1 MQKNIVAVPGY
12 CVCEYLLIIK
22 PHEDLYNRI
31 VALKEE
37 FAKNYNAPIAHSTRP
52 HITLVNF
59 LAYEMIEDKLSSCMD
74 SVAAAIKPFKIEL
87 VNFGSFP
94 AHTIYINVA
103 TKLPIQHVV
112 QQLKPSQ
119 KLMTFDKE
127 HKPHFIQESHLTI
140 CRKLKPWQ
148 YEQSSIEYAHRSFS
162 GRFMAESMTL
172 LKRPVTESKYSVAG
186 AFHFS
191 NTSGY
196 TKQGSLFM

>member
-1 MQKNIVAVPGY
+1 MDKNIIALPGY
-12 CVCEYLLIIK
+12 CVCEYLLVLK

-31 VALKEE
+31 KILKEE
-37 FAKNYNAPIAHSTRP
+37 FSKNYSAPMAHGTRP

-59 LAYEMIEDKLSSCMD
+59 LAYEMIENKLANCID
-74 SVAAAIKPFKIEL
+74 AVATGIKPFKVEL
-87 VNFGSFP
+87 SNFGAFP
-94 AHTIYINVA
+94 AHTIYINVV

-112 QQLKPSQ
+112 QQLKAAQ
-119 KLMTFDKE
+119 KLMTFDKA

-148 YEQSSIEYAHRSFS
+148 YEKSSTEYAHRSFS

-172 LKRPVTESKYSVAG
+172 LKRPVTETKYSVAG
-186 AFHFS
+186 SFQFS